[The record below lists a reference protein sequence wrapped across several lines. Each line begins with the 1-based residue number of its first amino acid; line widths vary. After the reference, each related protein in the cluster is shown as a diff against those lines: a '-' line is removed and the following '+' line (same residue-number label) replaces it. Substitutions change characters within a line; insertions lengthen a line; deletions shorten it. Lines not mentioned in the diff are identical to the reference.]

1 MKKKENQRIALT
13 KRLLKESLIR
23 LMDTKSVQNITVSE
37 LCEEA
42 EINRTTFY
50 NHYGCP
56 TDVLRDIEVDII
68 DDLAQIWEE
77 KCAGKPCAFNEFSE
91 MLCAYFQ
98 EHKETAKR
106 FFRDNSANS
115 EFASHIFSASHTQ
128 AIYAQAFA
136 DTDEDSQRL
145 MTTFLYNGSYHM
157 IRQWILEDIPKTPKE
172 MGDLICQIA
181 TQDWWQL
188 SSERLNQR

>member
-37 LCEEA
+37 LCEAA

-50 NHYGCP
+50 HHYGCP
-56 TDVLRDIEVDII
+56 ADVLRDIETDVI
-68 DDLAQIWEE
+68 DDLTQIWEE
-77 KCAGKPCAFNEFSE
+77 KCAGNPCPLNARAE

-98 EHKETAKR
+98 EHKDMAKR
-106 FFRDNSANS
+106 FFRDNSTNT
-115 EFASHIFSASHTQ
+115 EFASELFWASHTR
-128 AIYAQAFA
+128 AIYAQMFA
-136 DTDEDSQRL
+136 DIDEDSRRL
-145 MTTFLYNGSYHM
+145 MTTFLCNGSYHM

-172 MGDLICQIA
+172 MGEMICLIA
-181 TQDWWQL
+181 TQGWGQL
-188 SSERLNQR
+188 SSE